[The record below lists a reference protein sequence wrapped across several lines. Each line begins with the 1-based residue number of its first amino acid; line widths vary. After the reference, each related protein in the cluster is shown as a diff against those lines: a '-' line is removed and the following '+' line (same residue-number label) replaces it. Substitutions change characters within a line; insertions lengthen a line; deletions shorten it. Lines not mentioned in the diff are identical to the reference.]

1 MNKFKVISAPEF
13 INSGPRFGSHA
24 EKLAIAAEERFKSDR
39 QRLSAMATVDIEQEK
54 YEFERCEYFFKIAG
68 QLADKQDEINKEG
81 LPKWLQ

>member
-1 MNKFKVISAPEF
+1 MNKFTVISAPDF
-13 INSGPRFGSHA
+13 IKTGPLFGSHE
-24 EKLAIAAEERFKSDR
+24 EKLALAAEERSKFDR

-54 YEFERCEYFFKIAG
+54 YEFERCEHFFKIAG